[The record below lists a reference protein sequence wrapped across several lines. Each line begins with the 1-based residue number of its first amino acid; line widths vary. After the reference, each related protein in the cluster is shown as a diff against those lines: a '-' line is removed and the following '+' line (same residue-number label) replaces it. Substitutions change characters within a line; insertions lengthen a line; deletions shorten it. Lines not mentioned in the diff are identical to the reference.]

1 MIPALKSYWH
11 NSKTK
16 ETELQEHCSRHIA
29 ILHKIDFL
37 NKWNDDMSIINNHET
52 HLLQMNF
59 SALALRSKARDR
71 PNLDFNSSVKLL
83 IPHVPDSLNWCGN
96 CFVLEG
102 KKTPKHQCRD
112 WFMLTKTSSISSSL
126 QLAGCLYSQG
136 FLSTVQT
143 SILSYKDHFIDAAG
157 QLGEI

>member
-1 MIPALKSYWH
+1 
-11 NSKTK
+11 
-16 ETELQEHCSRHIA
+16 
-29 ILHKIDFL
+29 
-37 NKWNDDMSIINNHET
+37 MSIINNHET

-102 KKTPKHQCRD
+102 KKNP
-112 WFMLTKTSSISSSL
+112 KTSMQRLIHANKNQFYFCFPPTSRMFIFSGLSL
-126 QLAGCLYSQG
+126 HCSNIYPVL
-136 FLSTVQT
+136 
-143 SILSYKDHFIDAAG
+143 
-157 QLGEI
+157 